1 VLTKLLLLDGE
12 RLSYRTLAVEQIGS
26 VYQAIMGFSLQVATG
41 RSIAI
46 KPAKKHGAP
55 ATVNL
60 EELLATPADKRLK
73 LFTEETDQK
82 LTGQAADALK
92 SAKTIE
98 DIMPAL
104 QRKIATTVTPTPVPK
119 GAMIFQPSD
128 ERRKSGSHYT
138 PSSLTGPIVEAALEP
153 VLKQL
158 GPSPTPAQILNL
170 KVCDLAMGSAA
181 FLVEACRQLGDA
193 LSKGWHSHGEV
204 PSIPLDEDEA
214 LYAQRLIAQRCL
226 YGLDKNQM
234 AADLAKLS
242 LWLATLA
249 KDHPFTFLDHSL
261 RHGDALVASHG
272 SK

>member
-1 VLTKLLLLDGE
+1 MLSKLLLLDGE

-46 KPAKKHGAP
+46 KPVKTHGAP

-73 LFTEETDQK
+73 RFTDETDQK

-98 DIMPAL
+98 DLMPAL

-158 GPSPTPAQILNL
+158 GPNPTPAQILNL

-193 LSKGWHSHGEV
+193 LSKAWHSHGEV

-214 LYAQRLIAQRCL
+214 LYAQR
-226 YGLDKNQM
+226 
-234 AADLAKLS
+234 
-242 LWLATLA
+242 
-249 KDHPFTFLDHSL
+249 
-261 RHGDALVASHG
+261 
-272 SK
+272 